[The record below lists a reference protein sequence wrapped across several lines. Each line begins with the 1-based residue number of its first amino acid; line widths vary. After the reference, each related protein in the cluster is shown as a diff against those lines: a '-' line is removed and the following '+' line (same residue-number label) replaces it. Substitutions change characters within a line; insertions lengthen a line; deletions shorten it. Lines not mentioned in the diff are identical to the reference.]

1 MRVCCNERE
10 RVHHDVE
17 DGEGGFHKKNKSAMT
32 CEMVEEA
39 ANARK
44 SPCIAVVSLKL
55 VHVLFRLLTHAMLQ
69 MHLYCNLFCD
79 MHRKQ
84 R

>member
-1 MRVCCNERE
+1 MNEKE
-10 RVHHDVE
+10 STTMWKMVKE
-17 DGEGGFHKKNKSAMT
+17 ASKKNKSAMT